1 MAATIKLSS
10 GSSGVAELAAQRDS
24 SPLALQI
31 ASNSRSALAGRV
43 SATIFRQQCILL
55 MTTFGLT
62 AAAMVLRGLHVPM
75 SDAAA
80 PLGVAVVLGAALAY
94 FHRRGEPGFVLSLK
108 SLILL
113 VLFSSA
119 FATLTYALA
128 TTARPWADA
137 RLAATDAA
145 VGLSA
150 GDWVRWATAHP
161 TINLGLKVAYFSLI
175 PQTILA
181 VIVVGF
187 GNNRQLDLF
196 LVRFMLAGLL
206 TALGFAFFPAAGSC
220 VQFHLPTPSHYAGVL
235 NELSRLRSGVTVV
248 TWNGAEGIVTFPSF
262 HAIWATMLAAVFWRQ
277 RLFWPL
283 AILNAIV
290 LATCVTTG
298 MHYFTDVAAGLLIA
312 VLTIAATRPAARVI
326 AAADQAKLAEE
337 T

>member
-1 MAATIKLSS
+1 M
-10 GSSGVAELAAQRDS
+10 AELAAQRDF
-24 SPLALQI
+24 SPLARQI
-31 ASNSRSALAGRV
+31 ASGSRSALSSRV
-43 SATIFRQQCILL
+43 AAAIFRQQCILL
-55 MTTFGLT
+55 LTTFGLT
-62 AAAMVLRGLHVPM
+62 AAAIVVRRLHVPP
-75 SDAAA
+75 SDVAA
-80 PLGVAVVLGAALAY
+80 PLGVVAVLGAALAY
-94 FHRRGEPGFVLSLK
+94 FRRRGEAGFVLSLK
-108 SLILL
+108 SLIIL

-137 RLAATDAA
+137 RLSVLDAA

-161 TINLGLKVAYFSLI
+161 TINLGLKIAYFSLI

-187 GNNRQLDLF
+187 ANNRRLDLF

-220 VQFHLPTPSHYAGVL
+220 VQFQLSTPSHYAGVL
-235 NELSRLRSGVTVV
+235 SELSRLRSGATVV

-262 HAIWATMLAAVFWRQ
+262 HAIWATLLAAVFWRQ
-277 RLFWPL
+277 PLFWPL

-290 LATCVTTG
+290 LVTCVTTG

-326 AAADQAKLAEE
+326 AAADQGRLAKKA
-337 T
+337 